1 MKSTKP
7 VAMTVAGSDPS
18 GGAGIQADLKTF
30 HQFGLYGTSVITL
43 LTVQDTREL
52 QEMRVLDPGFV
63 MAQLDSLIADLPP
76 RAAKTGALGSP
87 EIIEALASKAARF
100 PFPLVVDPVLTGTC
114 GVPLVV
120 KDGAAAFQRGL
131 LKHAYLVT
139 PNLPE
144 AEALTGIRVDS
155 LDSMREA
162 ARAIAALGPRAVL
175 LKGGH
180 LEGESATDLL
190 YFEGEFQ
197 EFRARRIAAKPLHGT
212 GCTFSAAITAGLA
225 QGKDLLEAVAAAK
238 QYITRAIE
246 TGPRL
251 GRGPGPV
258 NHHAES

>member
-87 EIIEALASKAARF
+87 EIIEALASKAAQF
-100 PFPLVVDPVLTGTC
+100 AFPLVVDPVLTGTC

-139 PNLPE
+139 PNRPE

-162 ARAIAALGPRAVL
+162 ARAIAALGQWDRTAP
-175 LKGGH
+175 
-180 LEGESATDLL
+180 LELCC
-190 YFEGEFQ
+190 
-197 EFRARRIAAKPLHGT
+197 P
-212 GCTFSAAITAGLA
+212 GLPSWC
-225 QGKDLLEAVAAAK
+225 L
-238 QYITRAIE
+238 
-246 TGPRL
+246 
-251 GRGPGPV
+251 
-258 NHHAES
+258 